1 MQHSFTETNQHN
13 PIKMAI
19 SINILIVDDHPFI
32 IEAYKNAI
40 KGYNSKGIYDFTI
53 IQAKDC
59 KTGYEAIMEHEGDP
73 FGIAFFDL
81 SMPVYEEK
89 SIFSGEDLALLIK
102 KQMPDC
108 KIILLTMHTEL
119 LKINTI
125 IKNINP
131 NGLVIK
137 NDLTFDELLLAFDK
151 ILKSE
156 NYYSQTV
163 VKLVSQIQYDNI
175 EIDSF
180 DKQILYQL
188 SKGTKTKDIPLFVPL
203 SLSAVEKRKLNLKE
217 TLEIKGGSDIDLI
230 REAKIKGLL

>member
-1 MQHSFTETNQHN
+1 MTT
-13 PIKMAI
+13 P
-19 SINILIVDDHPFI
+19 INILIVDDHPFI

-40 KGYNSKGIYDFTI
+40 KGYNAKGEYEFSIT
-53 IQAKDC
+53 QAKDC
-59 KTGYEAIMEHEGDP
+59 KTGYEAITEAPEP

-81 SMPVYEEK
+81 SMPVYEERN
-89 SIFSGEDLALLIK
+89 IFSGEDLAQLIK
-102 KQMPDC
+102 KEMPEC

-151 ILKSE
+151 ILKGE

-175 EIDSF
+175 EIDAF
-180 DKQILYQL
+180 DKQILFHL
-188 SKGTKTKDIPLFVPL
+188 SKGTKTKDIPQYVPL
-203 SLSAVEKRKLNLKE
+203 SLSAVEKRKLNLKDI
-217 TLEIKGGSDIDLI
+217 LEIKGGSDIDLI
-230 REAKIKGLL
+230 REAKNKGMI

>member
-1 MQHSFTETNQHN
+1 
-13 PIKMAI
+13 MAKK
-19 SINILIVDDHPFI
+19 INILIVDDHPFI

-40 KGYNSKGIYDFTI
+40 KGYNSKAIYDFVIT
-53 IQAKDC
+53 QAKDC
-59 KTGYEAIMEHEGDP
+59 ESGYEAIMAKDIEP
-73 FGIAFFDL
+73 FGVAFFDL

-89 SIFSGEDLALLIK
+89 GIFSGEDLALLIK
-102 KQMPDC
+102 KQMPEC
-108 KIILLTMHTEL
+108 KIILLTMHSEL

-151 ILKSE
+151 ILKNE

-163 VKLVSQIQYDNI
+163 VKLVSQTQFENI
-175 EIDSF
+175 EIDAF

-188 SKGTKTKDIPLFVPL
+188 SKGTKTKDIPQYVPL

-217 TLEIKGGSDIDLI
+217 LLEIKGGSDIDLI
-230 REAKIKGLL
+230 REAKNKGLL

>member
-1 MQHSFTETNQHN
+1 
-13 PIKMAI
+13 MAKH
-19 SINILIVDDHPFI
+19 INILIVDDHPFI

-40 KGYNSKGIYDFTI
+40 KGYNSKGAYEFNIT
-53 IQAKDC
+53 QAKDC
-59 KTGYEAIMEHEGDP
+59 KTGYEAIIAASSAP

-89 SIFSGEDLALLIK
+89 GIFSGEDLALLIK
-102 KQMPDC
+102 QEMPAC

-151 ILKSE
+151 ILKDE

-163 VKLVSQIQYDNI
+163 VKLVSQIQYDHI
-175 EIDSF
+175 EIDAF
-180 DKQILYQL
+180 DKQILFHL
-188 SKGTKTKDIPLFVPL
+188 SKGIKTKDIPQYVPL
-203 SLSAVEKRKLNLKE
+203 SLSAVEKRKLNLKD

-230 REAKIKGLL
+230 REAKNKGLL

>member
-1 MQHSFTETNQHN
+1 
-13 PIKMAI
+13 MAI
-19 SINILIVDDHPFI
+19 NINILIVDDHPFI

-40 KGYNSKGIYDFTI
+40 KGYNSKGVYEFTI
-53 IQAKDC
+53 TQAKDC
-59 KTGYEAIMEHEGDP
+59 KSGYEAITNAPES

-89 SIFSGEDLALLIK
+89 GIFSGEDLALLIK
-102 KQMPDC
+102 QEMPDC

-151 ILKSE
+151 ILKGE

-163 VKLVSQIQYDNI
+163 VKLVSQIQYDHI
-175 EIDSF
+175 EIDAF
-180 DKQILYQL
+180 DKQILYHL
-188 SKGTKTKDIPLFVPL
+188 SKGTKTKDIPQYVPL
-203 SLSAVEKRKLNLKE
+203 SLSAVEKRKLNLKD
-217 TLEIKGGSDIDLI
+217 TLEIRGGSDIDLI
-230 REAKIKGLL
+230 REAKSKGLL

>member
-1 MQHSFTETNQHN
+1 
-13 PIKMAI
+13 MATK
-19 SINILIVDDHPFI
+19 INILIVDDHPFI

-40 KGYNSKGIYDFTI
+40 KGYNSKGAYEFI
-53 IQAKDC
+53 ITQAKDC
-59 KTGYEAIMEHEGDP
+59 KTGYEAIIDAEEDP

-81 SMPVYEEK
+81 SMPTYEEK
-89 SIFSGEDLALLIK
+89 GIFSGEDLALLIK
-102 KQMPDC
+102 EKMSDC

-151 ILKSE
+151 ILKEE

-175 EIDSF
+175 EIDAF
-180 DKQILYQL
+180 DKQILYHL
-188 SKGTKTKDIPLFVPL
+188 SKGTKTKDIPQYVPL
-203 SLSAVEKRKLNLKE
+203 SLSAIEKRKLNLKE

-230 REAKIKGLL
+230 REAKNKGLLL